1 MANEITA
8 FGLQTDLRLAQMIS
22 QEVRLLINDTSNLRN
37 SPYMDYVGS
46 INGLGS
52 DTIRVRQA
60 AYGRDLFSEFSDA
73 TEKDQVTETALTD
86 ASVDVAVKRLAM
98 AFAITDMASMTGLGG
113 ANEVDPFRLAQA
125 IATSYDASFAS
136 MTASTFSSFSNAI
149 AGGTS
154 LAVDD
159 FMNAYQQL
167 QTASSNRGV
176 DGPFVAVLH
185 PKQFNELQDS
195 INALTGGALVFQPA
209 LGADV
214 MGAKGKGFKGS
225 FLGVDIYTSSYITDD
240 STNFKAAMWGP
251 GAIGYADGSPAI
263 MTSETMS
270 MGPVTIEMDRDAR
283 KAVTRVVGHAY
294 LGLSILEN
302 DRGVRIESNI

>member
-8 FGLQTDLRLAQMIS
+8 FNLQTDLRLAQMIS

-73 TEKDQVTETALTD
+73 TEDQQVTETALTD

-136 MTASTFSSFSNAI
+136 LTASTISSFSNI
-149 AGGTS
+149 VAGGTS
-154 LAVDD
+154 LSVDD

-185 PKQFNELQDS
+185 PKQFNQLQDS

-225 FLGVDIYTSSYITDD
+225 FLGVDIFTSSYTIDD
-240 STNFKAAMWGP
+240 GVDFKGAMWGP
-251 GAIGYADGSPAI
+251 GAVGYADGSPAI

-283 KAVTRVVGHAY
+283 RAITRVVGHAY

>member
-1 MANEITA
+1 MSTITSH
-8 FGLQTDLRLAQMIS
+8 GLQPNLRMAHIIS
-22 QEVRLLINDTSNLRN
+22 QEVRMLINDTSNLRN

-60 AYGRDLFSEFSDA
+60 GYGRNLFSQFDGA
-73 TEKDQVTETALTD
+73 TEAD
-86 ASVDVAVKRLAM
+86 AVSSATLADAIADVAVKRLALNYT
-98 AFAITDMASMTGLGG
+98 ISDMAAMTGLPG

-125 IATSYDASFAS
+125 MAASYEATYAD
-136 MTASTFSSFSNAI
+136 MTAATLSSFSNAI
-149 AGGTS
+149 AGGTT

-159 FMNAYQQL
+159 FMNAYQSL

-176 DGPFVAVLH
+176 DGPFVALLH

-195 INALTGGALVFQPA
+195 INSLTGGALVFQPA

-214 MGAKGKGFKGS
+214 MGAKGKGYKGQ
-225 FLGVDIYTSSYITDD
+225 FLGVDIYTSSFITDD

-251 GAIGYADGSPAI
+251 GALGYADGAPAI
-263 MTSETMS
+263 SGNQTISA
-270 MGPVTIEMDRDAR
+270 GAVTVEMERDAT
-283 KAVTRVVGHAY
+283 KAVTQVIGHAY
-294 LGLSILEN
+294 LGISIL
-302 DRGVRIESNI
+302 

>member
-1 MANEITA
+1 MATITA

-22 QEVRLLINDTSNLRN
+22 QEVRLLLNDTMNLRN
-37 SPYMDYVGS
+37 SPYIDYVGS
-46 INGLGS
+46 INGMGS

-60 AYGRDLFSEFSDA
+60 GYGRNLFSEFADA
-73 TEKDQVTETALTD
+73 TEADAVSPAALAD
-86 ASVDVAVKRLAM
+86 ASVDVAVKRLAL
-98 AFAITDMASMTGLGG
+98 AFAVSDMASMTGLAG

-125 IATSYDASFAS
+125 IATSYEASFAA
-136 MTASTFSSFSNAI
+136 MTATTIRSFSNAI
-149 AGGTS
+149 AGGTT

-176 DGPFVAVLH
+176 DGPFVSVLH

-209 LGADV
+209 LGADI
-214 MGAKGKGFKGS
+214 MGAKGKGYKGA
-225 FLGVDIYTSSYITDD
+225 FLGVDIYTSSFVEDD
-240 STNFKAAMWGP
+240 GNNFKAAMWGP
-251 GAIGYADGSPAI
+251 GALGYANGSPSI
-263 MTSETMS
+263 IGSETMN
-270 MGPVTIEMDRDAR
+270 MGEVTVEMERDSL
-283 KAVTRVVGHAY
+283 KALTNVVGHAY

>member
-125 IATSYDASFAS
+125 IALMILLTSRLLC
-136 MTASTFSSFSNAI
+136 
-149 AGGTS
+149 GGQVLS
-154 LAVDD
+154 VMQMDH
-159 FMNAYQQL
+159 QL
-167 QTASSNRGV
+167 S
-176 DGPFVAVLH
+176 
-185 PKQFNELQDS
+185 
-195 INALTGGALVFQPA
+195 
-209 LGADV
+209 
-214 MGAKGKGFKGS
+214 
-225 FLGVDIYTSSYITDD
+225 
-240 STNFKAAMWGP
+240 
-251 GAIGYADGSPAI
+251 
-263 MTSETMS
+263 
-270 MGPVTIEMDRDAR
+270 
-283 KAVTRVVGHAY
+283 
-294 LGLSILEN
+294 
-302 DRGVRIESNI
+302 

>member
-1 MANEITA
+1 MATITA
-8 FGLQTDLRLAQMIS
+8 YGLQTDLRLAQMIS
-22 QEVRLLINDTSNLRN
+22 QEVRLLLNDTMNLRN
-37 SPYMDYVGS
+37 SPYIDYVGS
-46 INGLGS
+46 INGMGS

-60 AYGRDLFSEFSDA
+60 GYGRNLFSEFADA
-73 TEKDQVTETALTD
+73 TEANAVTPAALAD
-86 ASVDVAVKRLAM
+86 ASVDVAVKRLAL
-98 AFAITDMASMTGLGG
+98 AFAVSDMASMTGLAG

-125 IATSYDASFAS
+125 IATSYEASFAA
-136 MTASTFSSFSNAI
+136 MTATTITSFSNAI
-149 AGGTS
+149 AGGTT

-176 DGPFVAVLH
+176 DGPFVSVLH

-209 LGADV
+209 LGADI
-214 MGAKGKGFKGS
+214 MSAKGKGFKGS
-225 FLGVDIYTSSYITDD
+225 FLGVDIYTSSFIEDD
-240 STNFKAAMWGP
+240 GANFKAAMWGP
-251 GAIGYADGSPAI
+251 GALGYANGSPSI
-263 MTSETMS
+263 IGSETMN
-270 MGPVTIEMDRDAR
+270 MGEVTVEMERDSL
-283 KAVTRVVGHAY
+283 KALTNVVGHAY